1 MFKMADLN
9 DVIRCIRNS
18 MPLNGALPGK
28 LAPPIE
34 AQVVRCVNVKCA
46 RDFPVLSTEEI
57 VDGPYEV

>member
-1 MFKMADLN
+1 
-9 DVIRCIRNS
+9 
-18 MPLNGALPGK
+18 MPALWSRPGCLFTGPPGK

-46 RDFPVLSTEEI
+46 RDFPVLNTEEI